1 MAQFD
6 LYHLDGSLVVDVQA
20 DLLDRLSTRIVV
32 PLLPETEA
40 PRPADRLNPV
50 FVVERTRYVLLP
62 QFMAAVPLAELG
74 NKAGSLATEHDR
86 IKPAVD
92 MVFDGV

>member
-1 MAQFD
+1 MTQFD
-6 LYHLDGSLVVDVQA
+6 LYRLGDSLVMDVQA
-20 DLLDRLSTRIVV
+20 DLLDRLSTRIVA

-50 FVVERTRYVLLP
+50 FVIEGTRYVLLP
-62 QFMAAVPLAELG
+62 QFMAAVPLVELRD
-74 NKAGSLATEHDR
+74 KVGSLAAERDR
-86 IKPAVD
+86 IKAAVD

>member
-6 LYHLDGSLVVDVQA
+6 LYRLDGSLVMDVQA
-20 DLLDRLSTRIVV
+20 ELLDRLSTRVVV
-32 PLLPETEA
+32 PLLPEPEA
-40 PRPADRLNPV
+40 PRSANRLNPI
-50 FVVERTRYVLLP
+50 FTIEGARYVLLP

-74 NKAGSLATEHDR
+74 NKAGSLATERDR
-86 IKPAVD
+86 IKAAVD

>member
-6 LYHLDGSLVVDVQA
+6 LYRLDGSLVMDVQA
-20 DLLDRLSTRIVV
+20 NLLDRLNTRIVV
-32 PLLPETEA
+32 PLVPETEA
-40 PRPADRLNPV
+40 PRPAVRLNPILV
-50 FVVERTRYVLLP
+50 IEGTRYVLLP
-62 QFMAAVPLAELG
+62 QFMAAVPLADLG
-74 NKAGSLATEHDR
+74 AKAGSLAAERDR

>member
-6 LYHLDGSLVVDVQA
+6 FYRIGTGWVVDVQA
-20 DLLDRLSTRIVV
+20 DLLDGLNTRVVV
-32 PLLPETEA
+32 PLLLETEA
-40 PRPADRLNPV
+40 PKPANRLNPV
-50 FVVERTRYVLLP
+50 FLIEARRHVLLP

-74 NKAGSLATEHDR
+74 QRAGSLALERDR

>member
-6 LYHLDGSLVVDVQA
+6 LYRLDGTLIIDVQA
-20 DLLDRLSTRIVV
+20 DLLDRLSTRIVA
-32 PLLPETEA
+32 PLLPESEA

-50 FVVERTRYVLLP
+50 FVIEGTRYVLLP

-74 NKAGSLATEHDR
+74 NKAGSPAAERDR
-86 IKPAVD
+86 IKAAVD
-92 MVFDGV
+92 MMFDGV

>member
-6 LYHLDGSLVVDVQA
+6 LYRLDGGLVVDVQA

-32 PLLPETEA
+32 PLIPEAEA
-40 PRPADRLNPV
+40 PRPADRLNPA
-50 FVVERTRYVLLP
+50 FAIEGARHVLLP
-62 QFMAAVPLAELG
+62 QFMAAVPAAELG
-74 NKAGSLATEHDR
+74 AKTGSLATERDR

>member
-6 LYHLDGSLVVDVQA
+6 LYRLDGSLVMDVQA

-32 PLLPETEA
+32 PLLPESEA

-50 FVVERTRYVLLP
+50 FIVEGTRYVLLP
-62 QFMAAVPLAELG
+62 QFMAAVAVGELS
-74 NKAGSLATEHDR
+74 NKVGSLTAERDR
-86 IKPAVD
+86 IKAAVD

>member
-6 LYHLDGSLVVDVQA
+6 LYRLDGNLVMDVQA
-20 DLLDRLSTRIVV
+20 DLLDRLNTRIVA

-40 PRPADRLNPV
+40 PRPAGRLNPV
-50 FVVERTRYVLLP
+50 FVVEETRYVLLP
-62 QFMAAVPLAELG
+62 QFMAAVPEAELS
-74 NKAGSLATEHDR
+74 NKAGSLAVERDR
-86 IKPAVD
+86 IKAAVD